1 MLPHACG
8 DGHHVLTLCLCKP
21 DNFVDLRLKAVG
33 SVQIG
38 DGGRVMRD
46 EVVMARQAWAAL
58 ADSSATLALT
68 LAARAVA
75 PTRLVD
81 LNWHDPLAQ
90 RIAQACPLPLNEL
103 TQDDSLVRGI
113 VLRSV
118 LFDQCVL
125 AAGLR
130 AGSCVVTLGAGLCTR
145 RSRLRARLDEKVRWV
160 NVDLPP
166 VAAVRELT
174 ISVEEGGD
182 VWAGSVLDAQ
192 AWLTA
197 VNLVEGAPHLLL
209 LEGVLPYLSADEIRG
224 LLDAIGAYFT
234 RQHLFAWV
242 VADFLHPAMAAPS
255 AQGGLHLPVL
265 SGFADAQALIAG
277 RAEWSI
283 QSQRH
288 PFAEFSAGH
297 AKFAADFVLNHG
309 LPPYTVACLTVGEL
323 VESI

>member
-130 AGSCVVTLGAGLCTR
+130 AGNAIDRTIEISPMASAPASR
-145 RSRLRARLDEKVRWV
+145 R
-160 NVDLPP
+160 
-166 VAAVRELT
+166 
-174 ISVEEGGD
+174 
-182 VWAGSVLDAQ
+182 
-192 AWLTA
+192 
-197 VNLVEGAPHLLL
+197 
-209 LEGVLPYLSADEIRG
+209 
-224 LLDAIGAYFT
+224 
-234 RQHLFAWV
+234 
-242 VADFLHPAMAAPS
+242 
-255 AQGGLHLPVL
+255 
-265 SGFADAQALIAG
+265 
-277 RAEWSI
+277 
-283 QSQRH
+283 
-288 PFAEFSAGH
+288 
-297 AKFAADFVLNHG
+297 
-309 LPPYTVACLTVGEL
+309 
-323 VESI
+323 